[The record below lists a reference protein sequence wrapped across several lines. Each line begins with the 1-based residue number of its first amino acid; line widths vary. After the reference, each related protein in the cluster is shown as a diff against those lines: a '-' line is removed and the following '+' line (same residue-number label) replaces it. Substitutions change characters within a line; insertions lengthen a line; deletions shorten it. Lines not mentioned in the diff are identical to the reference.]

1 MKKVIM
7 LCVLLVLVA
16 IPNSALAGKVKL
28 ASKKFPVNDQF
39 NDSTAQRKY
48 KLYVTYR
55 NLGKDHN
62 NKHWCTI
69 TKKSK
74 YTMREG
80 YEIGYNCNKDIITAV
95 VKRIKVKAYFRKTKN
110 QDWEKVG
117 QKEFQIKKGDRK
129 AGKKWLVEV
138 KHKKGRQRDRHA
150 LGYSLKED
158 KPKYNKIK

>member
-1 MKKVIM
+1 MKKIIM
-7 LCVLLVLVA
+7 LCVVLVLLT
-16 IPNSALAGKVKL
+16 ISTSAFAGKVKL
-28 ASKKFPVNDQF
+28 ASNKFPVD
-39 NDSTAQRKY
+39 DSTAQRKY

-55 NLGKDHN
+55 NLGKDHHN
-62 NKHWCTI
+62 EHWCTI
-69 TKKSK
+69 TKNSK

-80 YEIGYNCNKDIITAV
+80 YEIGYNCHKDIITAV